1 MILYNPKHAQNAV
14 NKSIFVYEEMKKELL
29 TNAWDF
35 SQKIII
41 NDLIEKFNVSRR
53 PVMDAMKMLENDGF
67 VTIIP
72 QSGCKVIDYSP
83 KDLQD
88 QLRLSRALESLCT
101 ELAVEN
107 HTAHELESMEELQNK
122 MKKDFSKIENKLDYF
137 AYNRDFHLIIL
148 SMTKSPKIAGLAVQM
163 WDLLDFYLI
172 HVFEDL
178 QINVIDAWNE
188 HNQIFDAI
196 KNNDIQKAREVM
208 EDHLNSYIKK
218 VPFSLH

>member
-1 MILYNPKHAQNAV
+1 MHTQNAV
-14 NKSIFVYEEMKKELL
+14 NKSFFVYEEMKKELL
-29 TNAWDF
+29 ANKWDF

-148 SMTKSPKIAGLAVQM
+148 SMTKSPKIAGLAAQM

-172 HVFEDL
+172 HVYEDL
-178 QINVIDAWNE
+178 QINFIDSWNE
-188 HNQIFDAI
+188 HNQIYEAI
-196 KNNDIQKAREVM
+196 KSNDKQKAKEVM
-208 EDHLNSYIKK
+208 EDHLNSYIQK
-218 VPFSLH
+218 VPSAQY

>member
-1 MILYNPKHAQNAV
+1 MHTQNAV
-14 NKSIFVYEEMKKELL
+14 NKSFFVYEEMKKELL
-29 TNAWDF
+29 ANKWDF

-72 QSGCKVIDYSP
+72 QSGCKIIDYSS

-88 QLRLSRALESLCT
+88 QLRLSRALESLCA

-107 HTAHELESMEELQNK
+107 HTTLELETMEELQQK
-122 MKKDFSKIENKLDYF
+122 IKKDFSKIKHKHDYF
-137 AYNRDFHLIIL
+137 SYNRDFHLIIL
-148 SMTKSPKIAGLAVQM
+148 SMTKSAKIAGLTAQM

-172 HVFEDL
+172 HVYEDL
-178 QINVIDAWNE
+178 QINFIDSWNE
-188 HNQIFDAI
+188 HNQIYEAI
-196 KNNDIQKAREVM
+196 KSNDKQKAKEVM
-208 EDHLNSYIKK
+208 ENHLNSYIQK
-218 VPFSLH
+218 VPSAQY